1 MSTASGAELAVG
13 FDEYSKEP
21 WLASQLNIKLNRRK
35 FGSGMLV
42 NARFFF
48 IRDRGCGSCEKVMN
62 TS

>member
-48 IRDRGCGSCEKVMN
+48 YQGQGLWKL
-62 TS
+62 